1 VPQHGWKVGGLP
13 TADQACAGRGE
24 SAVGGEYYR
33 NVATNPDWNP
43 LDDEIEE
50 IFAANPGLRERLR
63 DADVRYERGEATLHD
78 HAEVVERLRRLGV
91 PIGEDEPPK
100 TAGH

>member
-1 VPQHGWKVGGLP
+1 M
-13 TADQACAGRGE
+13 
-24 SAVGGEYYR
+24 
-33 NVATNPDWNP
+33 ATNPDWNP

-50 IFAANPGLRERLR
+50 ILAANPGLRERLQE
-63 DADVRYERGEATLHD
+63 ADVSYERGEATLHD

-91 PIGEDEPPK
+91 PIAEDESPN

>member
-1 VPQHGWKVGGLP
+1 MERMGQKGWPL
-13 TADQACAGRGE
+13 GRLRYPGCRRE
-24 SAVGGEYYR
+24 SAAGGEYYR
-33 NVATNPDWNP
+33 DVATNPDWNP

-91 PIGEDEPPK
+91 PLGEDEPPK